1 MYHFYQL
8 SKRLSVKVSTLSLFE
23 FASLLKVDYFATYY
37 THSALVHFADYDQLS
52 VHFADYDQLS
62 VHFY

>member
-37 THSALVHFADYDQLS
+37 THSALI
-52 VHFADYDQLS
+52 HFADYDQLS